1 MNTVNYSKSELERMQ
16 KEYLK
21 QAMEMAS
28 RSSSDPS
35 EETQI
40 VKSDGKIDEAEAPE
54 VSTSSDS
61 VSGESSPDSGFSEA
75 DGSVSGEDNSEE
87 EESPSSDNTEN
98 EAENK
103 EEKNEDLFPAVSAD
117 ISSDGAVKNAKE
129 VIADISESVALLGKS
144 DGEAVMSASEIPPPS
159 FGDFIE
165 KHNRRV

>member
-54 VSTSSDS
+54 VSTSS
-61 VSGESSPDSGFSEA
+61 DSGFSEA